1 MPDDPTI
8 HETVLEVVFPGRPH
22 QLVPVTQSPF
32 LIGRGSE
39 AGNHLQ
45 LEDRRISRN
54 CAALVAEEGGYRLED
69 RGHRQGIFVN
79 GEKVARKTL
88 QNGDVIYFG
97 IEDYCEII
105 FRSTAASNVIES
117 MLTRLGSIPSMTVMQ
132 PSGGLSKLNL
142 LLEATSLLHSQ
153 LPLESVLAAMLDHTI
168 AITHA
173 DRGLLI
179 EAGAADSFKVRL
191 ARGKGGEELV
201 PESIVPSQTA
211 LGQAIDRQS
220 SVITEDLSRTD
231 LNRADLDLK
240 SAESVVVQRLRS
252 IIAIPLYA
260 TARANS
266 AESAMLK
273 RGQLLGILYLD
284 SRRPSAFSDLDR
296 QILDAL
302 GVQSASILDN
312 ARLVE
317 RERERQRLE
326 QELSI
331 ARTIQQALL
340 PQGLHDFP
348 HLAITGMHYP
358 CHEVG
363 GDYFDV
369 FAAGEERT
377 AFLIADVS
385 GKGLGAALLTT
396 MLQGALSAMALGT
409 EPVSVFNHI
418 NKFLCEHGEVR
429 RYATM
434 FFALL
439 DRDGRLEYIKAGHP
453 SPLLLRR
460 GQVSE
465 LYSEGSF
472 PVGLLENAEFT
483 AASLQ
488 LEPDDTL
495 VLFSDGISE
504 AENPDEELYGVSRLR
519 EALTGQ
525 QNTPLD
531 TLKQI
536 VLDSVEAFSRGASQS
551 DDMTLLFA
559 RYRAPA

>member
-1 MPDDPTI
+1 M
-8 HETVLEVVFPGRPH
+8 
-22 QLVPVTQSPF
+22 
-32 LIGRGSE
+32 
-39 AGNHLQ
+39 
-45 LEDRRISRN
+45 
-54 CAALVAEEGGYRLED
+54 
-69 RGHRQGIFVN
+69 
-79 GEKVARKTL
+79 
-88 QNGDVIYFG
+88 
-97 IEDYCEII
+97 
-105 FRSTAASNVIES
+105 
-117 MLTRLGSIPSMTVMQ
+117 
-132 PSGGLSKLNL
+132 NL
-142 LLEATSLLHSQ
+142 
-153 LPLESVLAAMLDHTI
+153 
-168 AITHA
+168 
-173 DRGLLI
+173 
-179 EAGAADSFKVRL
+179 
-191 ARGKGGEELV
+191 
-201 PESIVPSQTA
+201 
-211 LGQAIDRQS
+211 
-220 SVITEDLSRTD
+220 
-231 LNRADLDLK
+231 ADLDLK
-240 SAESVVVQRLRS
+240 SAKSMVVQRLRS
-252 IIAIPLYA
+252 VVAIPLYA
-260 TARANS
+260 MPRAKS
-266 AESAMLK
+266 EESAVLE
-273 RGQLLGILYLD
+273 RGQLLGVLYLD
-284 SRRPSAFSDLDR
+284 SRRPAAFSDVDR

-340 PQGLHDFP
+340 PQGLHDYP
-348 HLAITGMHYP
+348 HLAITGLHYP

-369 FAAGEERT
+369 FSAGEERT

-434 FFALL
+434 FFALI

-472 PVGLLENAEFT
+472 PVGLRKAEFT
-483 AASLQ
+483 ATSLQ

-504 AENPDEELYGVSRLR
+504 AENPDRELFGFRGCARLWPDGR
-519 EALTGQ
+519 
-525 QNTPLD
+525 NTPLD

-536 VLDSVEAFSRGASQS
+536 VLDSVEAFLPRRSQS
-551 DDMTLLFA
+551 DDMTLLLV
-559 RYRAPA
+559 RYRASAKSESQASLSAIATKQ